1 VKLTFVQLQSFV
13 DDAER
18 LGLDDED
25 LQALEQLLL
34 ENPERGALMAGT
46 GGVRK
51 VRFAPPSWN
60 VGKSGATR
68 VVYAHLARVA
78 HVYFLMMFE
87 KADQA
92 NLTPE
97 QKQSCRAIMLE
108 LKAAL
113 ED

>member
-1 VKLTFVQLQSFV
+1 MKLTFVQLQSFV
-13 DDAER
+13 DDARR
-18 LGLDDED
+18 LGLCDED
-25 LQALEQLLL
+25 FQALEQLLL
-34 ENPERGALMAGT
+34 ENPDRGTLLAGT

-68 VVYAHLARVA
+68 VIYVHLARIA

-87 KADQA
+87 KADQP

-97 QKQSCRAIMLE
+97 QKQICRTVMLE
-108 LKAAL
+108 LKTAS